1 LNPSTS
7 LVKLYQREM
16 AHRTGIF
23 LLALTLAA
31 FPRPVF
37 PQSADQGELF
47 AQAYALYSAGDLT
60 SAKALFQKTL
70 ESNFRL
76 ADYSLY
82 YLAAIAFTETNM
94 DQARQLV
101 AQLKRRFP
109 QSIWLPA
116 VALLRAKADIA
127 DKDYVSAIDA
137 LRQLRSDKSAKRE
150 IVEEALCLHAQSLEA
165 QGDPGRAYALY
176 DELRNTSPNSRWTAA
191 ARKSQGRLRDK
202 FPEVFPFQ
210 TLESLAD
217 EADRLTREQQSSE
230 AEILY
235 KKLLNNVSE
244 PDLRLRYLTRLA
256 DVYLAIRN
264 RNEAIPLLEQIAR
277 EFPDSA
283 EAPKAIYQIGQI
295 LWNRH
300 DNTKALEQFKILIEK
315 YPTSAY
321 VERARYASA
330 DIHEY
335 FGRREEAI
343 QLYSG
348 IQKQIPKSQVR
359 DDAAWRL
366 AWLYY
371 RAGELESALATFREL
386 VAQTKDGPFV
396 TAGLYWQGRVA
407 ERLSESETA
416 KQLYRQIVNGAEES
430 YYQAL
435 ALRGLER
442 LGSPVED
449 TKSTKL
455 SAVIESDPPLAPE
468 LTFHLSRAR
477 NLTALSLHQ
486 LAVAELDEVNRRS
499 KPNGRVR
506 ALLMRE
512 YFHSQAYGRSLI
524 LANQLPIS
532 QAERDL
538 YRYPL
543 AYWQLIQKKAQ
554 ERGLDPYLVLA
565 LIRQESLFDTHARS
579 PATALGLM
587 QLIPPTA
594 ARVARQ
600 LGLPAP
606 SNETLFKPEVNV
618 GLGTQY
624 LKDLLQRYSNNWFK
638 ALAAYNAGEA
648 AVDRWEKEIATDDTE
663 EFVERIPYIETR
675 GYVKLVL
682 RNHRIYKRLYESQK

>member
-1 LNPSTS
+1 MT
-7 LVKLYQREM
+7 K
-16 AHRTGIF
+16 RTALF
-23 LLALTLAA
+23 LLLLTFTA
-31 FPRPVF
+31 FPGPAFAQAVDPR
-37 PQSADQGELF
+37 ELF
-47 AQAYALYSAGDLT
+47 AKAYTLYSSGDLAQ
-60 SAKALFQKTL
+60 AKELFQKTL
-70 ESNFRL
+70 EAKFSL
-76 ADYSLY
+76 TDYSLY
-82 YLAAIAFTETNM
+82 YLAAIAFNETNT
-94 DQARQLV
+94 DQVRRLV
-101 AQLKRRFP
+101 AQLKQRFP

-116 VALLRAKADIA
+116 ATLLRAKVEIAEKNFTSATDIL
-127 DKDYVSAIDA
+127 S
-137 LRQLRSDKSAKRE
+137 QLRSDKSTKRE
-150 IVEEALCLHAQSLEA
+150 IVEEALYLHAQSLEA
-165 QGDPGRAYALY
+165 EGDPGRAYALY

-191 ARKSQGRLRDK
+191 ARKSQARLREK

-210 TLESLAD
+210 TLDSLAD

-230 AEILY
+230 AETLY
-235 KKLLNNVSE
+235 KRLLNNVSE
-244 PDLRLRYLTRLA
+244 PDLRLRYLTKLA
-256 DVYLAIRN
+256 ALYLGIRN
-264 RNEAIPLLEQIAR
+264 RKEAIPLLEEIAR
-277 EFPDSA
+277 DFPDSA

-300 DNTKALEQFKILIEK
+300 DNAQALEQFKVLIEK
-315 YPTSAY
+315 YPTSAF
-321 VERARYASA
+321 VDHARYASA

-335 FGRREEAI
+335 FGRRAEAI
-343 QLYSG
+343 QVYSG
-348 IQKQIPKSQVR
+348 IQKQIPKSQLR

-371 RAGELESALATFREL
+371 RAGELQSALATFREL
-386 VAQTKDGPFV
+386 VAQTKDGPF
-396 TAGLYWQGRVA
+396 AIAALYWQGRVA
-407 ERLSESETA
+407 ERLSEPETA
-416 KQLYRQIVNGAEES
+416 RQLYRQIANGGEES

-442 LGSPVED
+442 LGSPVRD

-455 SAVIESDPPLAPE
+455 SAAIESDPVLGPE
-468 LTFHLSRAR
+468 ITFHLSRAR
-477 NLTALSLHQ
+477 ELTVLSLHQ

-499 KPNGRVR
+499 KPNGRLR

-512 YFHSQAYGRSLI
+512 YFHSQAYGRSLM

-543 AYWQLIQKKAQ
+543 AYWDLIQKKAQ

-579 PATALGLM
+579 PARALGLM

-594 ARVARQ
+594 ARVAKQ

-606 SNETLFKPEVNV
+606 SNETLFQPEVNV

-682 RNHRIYKRLYESQK
+682 RNHRIYKRLYELQK

>member
-1 LNPSTS
+1 
-7 LVKLYQREM
+7 M
-16 AHRTGIF
+16 AHRIGI
-23 LLALTLAA
+23 LLLVLAFA
-31 FPRPVF
+31 AAPQPLF
-37 PQSADQGELF
+37 PQTGNQGELF
-47 AQAYALYSAGDLT
+47 VKAYGLYSKGNFVA
-60 SAKALFQKTL
+60 AKELFEKTL
-70 ESNFRL
+70 ESKFRL

-82 YLAAIAFTETNM
+82 YLAAIAFNTTNM
-94 DQARQLV
+94 DQTRQLV
-101 AQLKRRFP
+101 TQLKRRFP

-116 VALLRAKADIA
+116 AGLLRAKADIA
-127 DKDYVSAIDA
+127 EKNYISAIDA
-137 LRQLRSDKSAKRE
+137 LRQLRSDKSARRE
-150 IVEEALCLHAQSLEA
+150 IVEEALYLHAQSLEA

-176 DELRNTSPNSRWTAA
+176 DELRNTSPHSRWTAA
-191 ARKSQGRLRDK
+191 ARKSQARLREK
-202 FPEVFPFQ
+202 FPDLFPLQ
-210 TLESLAD
+210 TIESLAD

-235 KKLLNNVSE
+235 KRLLNNVSE
-244 PDLRLRYLTRLA
+244 PDLRLRYSTRLA
-256 DVYLAIRN
+256 ALYLAVRN

-300 DNTKALEQFKILIEK
+300 DNTQALEQFKILIEK
-315 YPTSAY
+315 YPTSTY
-321 VERARYASA
+321 VERARFASA

-343 QLYSG
+343 QFYTSL
-348 IQKQIPKSQVR
+348 QKQIPKSEVR

-371 RAGELESALATFREL
+371 RAGELQSALATFREL
-386 VAQTKDGPFV
+386 AAQTKDGPFA
-396 TAGLYWQGRVA
+396 TAALYWQARVA
-407 ERLSESETA
+407 ERLGESEIA
-416 KQLYRQIVNGAEES
+416 RQLYRQIVNGGEES

-435 ALRGLER
+435 SLRGLER
-442 LGSPVED
+442 LGTPLED

-455 SAVIESDPPLAPE
+455 SAVIESDPPLSPE
-468 LTFHLSRAR
+468 VTFHLSRAR
-477 NLTALSLHQ
+477 ELTALSLHQ
-486 LAVAELDEVNRRS
+486 LAVAELDEVNRRGA
-499 KPNGRVR
+499 PNGRLR
-506 ALLMRE
+506 SLLMRE
-512 YFHSQAYGRSLI
+512 YFHTHAYGRSLS
-524 LANQLPIS
+524 LANQLPLS

-543 AYWQLIQKKAQ
+543 AYWELIQKKAQ

-565 LIRQESLFDTHARS
+565 LIRQESLFDARARS

-606 SNETLFKPEVNV
+606 SHETLLEPEINV
-618 GLGTQY
+618 ALGTQY